1 MVRYVEDGHLSIDYN
16 RAERAVK
23 RLKPMG

>member
-1 MVRYVEDGHLSIDYN
+1 MRYVEDGHLSIDYN